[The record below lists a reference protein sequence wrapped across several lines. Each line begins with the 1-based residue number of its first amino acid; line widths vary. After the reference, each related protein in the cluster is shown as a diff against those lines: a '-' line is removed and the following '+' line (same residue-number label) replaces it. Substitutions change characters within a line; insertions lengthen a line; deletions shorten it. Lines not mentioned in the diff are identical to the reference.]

1 VSAPEATPEQRIAA
15 FWRAVEEELLT
26 PARHYLKGFRVG
38 LVLGLALA
46 LLLTPWRGESVRLR
60 FAAIRGRVRRPRGRA
75 LPRS

>member
-15 FWRAVEEELLT
+15 FWRAVDEELLT
-26 PARHYLKGFRVG
+26 PARRYLKGFRVG

-60 FAAIRGRVRRPRGRA
+60 FAAIVSRVRRARGGHC
-75 LPRS
+75 P